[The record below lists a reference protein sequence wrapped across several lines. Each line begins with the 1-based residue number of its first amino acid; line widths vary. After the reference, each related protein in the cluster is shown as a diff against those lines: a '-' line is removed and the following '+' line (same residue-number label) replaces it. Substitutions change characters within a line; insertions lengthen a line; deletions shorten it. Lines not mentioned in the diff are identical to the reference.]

1 MIIDMPMMLLV
12 MTTDDRDENYLLFVL
27 SGSPADYFFVS

>member
-12 MTTDDRDENYLLFVL
+12 MTTDDRDENYL
-27 SGSPADYFFVS
+27 